1 MKSDAKSTI
10 RFLVMGIFII
20 PVLLLTSSQVLAYS
34 ITSGI
39 DTFNIQFLPAI
50 PGSDMSIDW
59 GGYSASASVTAAQRS
74 TNDSH
79 ENRSWD
85 SFDTPTDTTITA
97 TTSHNATTVDILE
110 YDALFTVDFSDDT
123 PDNNYLSSNGQ
134 YNLRQDFT
142 VSGDGWLLI
151 STSHEANFDST
162 ANFDLDYYSRANL
175 YLRNTSYWRDNDSD
189 YSSLRED
196 STDLSH
202 TIGVGGFFRDGE
214 GGYFTLS
221 LYDSFNNHGSP
232 VPIPSGVYLLGSGIL
247 GLMLVGRRG
256 R

>member
-1 MKSDAKSTI
+1 MKSEAKSTI

-34 ITSGI
+34 ITSG
-39 DTFNIQFLPAI
+39 THSFNIQFIPAI
-50 PGSDMSIDW
+50 PGSDISIDW
-59 GGYSASASVTAAQRS
+59 GAFSASASVTAAQRT

-79 ENRSWD
+79 EHRSWD
-85 SFDTPTDTTITA
+85 SFDTPTDTTIAA

-123 PDNNYLSSNGQ
+123 PDNDYLGSNGQ

-151 STSHEANFDST
+151 STSHEANFEST
-162 ANFDLDYYSRANL
+162 ADFDLDYYSRANL
-175 YLRNTSYWRDNDSD
+175 YLRNTNNWRDYDSD
-189 YSSLRED
+189 SSYLSED

-214 GGYFTLS
+214 GGYLTLG

-232 VPIPSGVYLLGSGIL
+232 VPIPSGVYLFGSGIFGFL
-247 GLMLVGRRG
+247 LVGRR
-256 R
+256 RR